1 MLGLSSSADNIVAA
15 INATQAVIQFS
26 LDGVIQSAND
36 NFLSVM
42 GYSRNEVVGKH
53 HNIFVDPKEARS
65 EQYNMFWQ
73 KLREGHSQTAEF
85 KRITKSG
92 QDVWIQATYTPIKK
106 HGRVERIIK
115 FATDITAQ
123 VLMRA
128 NLESQISAIHKAQAV
143 IEFNLDGSI
152 ITANDNFLNLM
163 GYNLDEVAGKHHRIF
178 VPDDEATSQAYQQFW
193 QTLRSG
199 EYQTAEYRRLAKGGK
214 EVWIHAT
221 YNPIKTP
228 DGKVFKVIKFASDI
242 TDEVQQ
248 RAEFR
253 LLSMVANETD
263 NAVIISDNNRLIQYV
278 NRGFQ
283 RMTGFSANEVLG
295 HKAKEFLIGPRTN
308 AETYSRMEAE
318 VDAPNAFYD
327 EIEIHCKDDST
338 LWISVTSNPVMT
350 SQGKHSGYIAI
361 LADITDVKT
370 AAIESETR
378 LQTISQSQLMIE
390 WDLAGKVIAINDY
403 PNKIPGIAA
412 AQFNTTVRSWRD
424 YLPETGVQKLLQ
436 GSSVTQELKFD
447 CGQKAIW
454 IGGTF
459 SAVKDPYGNIAKIIL
474 YGTDITE
481 RLLVV
486 KQSDEVMAELIKSG
500 ASINNMVSA
509 INAIADQTNLLALNA
524 AIEAARAGDAGRGF
538 SVVADEVRN
547 LAAKAGTSASEINT
561 VVSKN
566 QTLLK
571 DLATTLNTLNSKAS
585 ETRLP

>member
-1 MLGLSSSADNIVAA
+1 MFGIHSSADNIVAA

-26 LDGVIQSAND
+26 VDGIIQSANS
-36 NFLSVM
+36 NFLSLM
-42 GYSRNEVVGKH
+42 GYAHDEVVGKH
-53 HNIFVDPKEARS
+53 HSIFVEPALASAESYK
-65 EQYNMFWQ
+65 QFWQ
-73 KLREGHSQTAEF
+73 RLREGKPQTAEF
-85 KRITKSG
+85 KRKTKTG

-106 HGRVERIIK
+106 HGRVERVIK
-115 FATDITAQ
+115 FATDITER

-128 NLESQISAIHKAQAV
+128 NLESQIRAINNAQAV

-152 ITANDNFLNLM
+152 INANDNFLNLM
-163 GYNLDEVAGKHHRIF
+163 GYSLNEVAGKHHRIF
-178 VPDDEATSQAYQQFW
+178 VTEEEASSHAYQQFW
-193 QTLRSG
+193 QKLRSG
-199 EYQTAEYRRLAKGGK
+199 EFQTADYRRIAKGGK

-221 YNPIKTP
+221 YNPITTP
-228 DGKVFKVIKFASDI
+228 DGKVIKIIKFASDI

-248 RAEFR
+248 REQFR

-318 VDAPNAFYD
+318 FDAPNAFYD

-338 LWISVTSNPVMT
+338 LWISVTSNPVKNA
-350 SQGKHSGYIAI
+350 QGKHTGYIAL

-370 AAIESETR
+370 VAIESETK
-378 LQTISQSQLMIE
+378 LTTIGQSQLMIE
-390 WDLAGKVIAINDY
+390 WDLSGKVTTINDY
-403 PNKIPGIAA
+403 PEKIPGLSSAH
-412 AQFNTTVRSWRD
+412 FNSCVKSWRD
-424 YLPETGVQKLLQ
+424 YLPEASSKLLLENNNI
-436 GSSVTQELKFD
+436 TKEILFNTK
-447 CGQKAIW
+447 QKDIW
-454 IGGTF
+454 IGATF
-459 SAVKDPYGNIAKIIL
+459 STVKDPYGNIAKIIM

-481 RLLVV
+481 RLMVV
-486 KQSDEVMAELIKSG
+486 AQSNDVMAELIKSG

-547 LAAKAGTSASEINT
+547 LASKASSSASEINT

-566 QTLLK
+566 QSLLN
-571 DLATTLNTLNSKAS
+571 DLASTLNTLNTKQN
-585 ETRLP
+585 

>member
-36 NFLSVM
+36 NFLNVM
-42 GYSRNEVVGKH
+42 GYDRNEVVGKH
-53 HNIFVDPKEARS
+53 HSMFVEPADAQS
-65 EQYNMFWQ
+65 EQYRMFWQ

-106 HGRVERIIK
+106 HGRVERVIK
-115 FATDITAQ
+115 FATDITEQ

-128 NLESQISAIHKAQAV
+128 NLQSQISAIHKAQAV

-152 ITANDNFLNLM
+152 ISANDNFLNLM
-163 GYNLDEVAGKHHRIF
+163 GYSLNEVAGKHHRIF
-178 VPDDEATSQAYQQFW
+178 VPDEEAASQAYQQFW
-193 QTLRSG
+193 QTLRGG

-228 DGKVFKVIKFASDI
+228 DGKVFKIIKFASDI
-242 TDEVQQ
+242 TNEVRQ

-318 VDAPNAFYD
+318 LNAPNAFYD

-338 LWISVTSNPVMT
+338 LWISVTSNPVVN

-378 LQTISQSQLMIE
+378 LETIGQSQLMIE
-390 WDLAGKVIAINDY
+390 WAVAGNVTAVNDY
-403 PNKIPGIAA
+403 PNKMPGVSA
-412 AQFNTTVRSWRD
+412 AQFNSAVRSWRD
-424 YLPETGVQKLLQ
+424 YLSEANTQILLQ
-436 GSSVTQELKFD
+436 GNSVTQELNFTLE
-447 CGQKAIW
+447 QKDIW

-486 KQSDEVMAELIKSG
+486 KQSDKVMAELIKSG

-566 QTLLK
+566 QTLLQ
-571 DLATTLNTLNSKAS
+571 DLAMTLNTLNSKAG
-585 ETRLP
+585 